1 MVAAIRCGESQ
12 RSVARRFRVSL
23 CQVQYWVRRAGR
35 QRLDRI
41 DWEDRSRRPHRTR
54 KTSRPTEDR
63 VLATR
68 RWLKRSSPLG
78 EYGAVAIARTLGAR
92 GGHAVPSVR
101 TIGRILDRRGALDH
115 RPRVRR
121 PPPPPGW
128 YLPNVARREA
138 ELDSFDVI
146 EGLMF
151 TGGRRFEVLTGIS
164 LHGALAVA
172 WPMPWVSARAV
183 VPALLAHWQRVGL
196 PGYAQFDNATIFQG
210 AHHYR
215 DSVGRVMRLCL
226 GLGVV
231 PVFAPVQEPGFQAA
245 IESFNA
251 RWQAKVWARFRHRDL
266 PSVRE
271 RSRRY
276 TEAAHLTGAARIEA
290 APARAAVPVGWELD
304 LQQAPQGRIV
314 FLRRTDAAGTVH
326 LFGRHFR
333 VDRHWTHRLV
343 RAEVNLA
350 AEEIRIHALRRREPN
365 DQPLLAR
372 IPYALP
378 HRRFHE

>member
-1 MVAAIRCGESQ
+1 
-12 RSVARRFRVSL
+12 VAR
-23 CQVQYWVRRAGR
+23 
-35 QRLDRI
+35 
-41 DWEDRSRRPHRTR
+41 H
-54 KTSRPTEDR
+54 
-63 VLATR
+63 
-68 RWLKRSSPLG
+68 
-78 EYGAVAIARTLGAR
+78 
-92 GGHAVPSVR
+92 
-101 TIGRILDRRGALDH
+101 
-115 RPRVRR
+115 
-121 PPPPPGW
+121 
-128 YLPNVARREA
+128 EA

-164 LHGALAVA
+164 LHGGLAVA

-183 VPALLAHWQRVGL
+183 VPALLAHWHSVGL

-251 RWQAKVWARFRHRDL
+251 RWQAKVWARFRYRDL

-276 TEAAHLTGAARIEA
+276 TEAACLARDQLAREVIAAGLRACGERVRREA
-290 APARAAVPVGWELD
+290 LPARHAGV
-304 LQQAPQGRIV
+304 
-314 FLRRTDAAGTVH
+314 DALFDDAG
-326 LFGRHFR
+326 
-333 VDRHWTHRLV
+333 
-343 RAEVNLA
+343 AEVLA
-350 AEEIRIHALRRREPN
+350 HLPRRDR
-365 DQPLLAR
+365 DFD
-372 IPYALP
+372 
-378 HRRFHE
+378 RRVCR